1 MVNTSPAETGI
12 LVLARHPRVVAAA
25 MAAARIVSGHQPR
38 LFTHGGVALR
48 HLCGPGLPPRRVLLE
63 PAAAGGAWGAL
74 LAILDDPS
82 LTDTLIFVAADG
94 MGAPD
99 GVTMLPAEAALL
111 AAALRLPPRRA
122 RRSPPTSIRA
132 LTMGLDR
139 DALLLRYQPVI
150 RIADRRMVLVEALA
164 RWRGRP
170 MMHGPE
176 SFVPAVERAGL
187 ARPLAL
193 AVIAGAAQD
202 IGSLACHWGIGVS
215 VNLSLEQLQRQ
226 DMGFWISQALKAG
239 GLPAK
244 NLSIELTETTP
255 VHDLSLLRRA
265 LRRMA
270 AAGHAVFLDDLAIDD
285 GRLGLQS
292 LGFAGVKLDKSLVE
306 RLPEDARA
314 RRFVQHVVRQANRCG
329 QVVTAEGVA
338 DARLWAAVAA
348 LGVHRAQGYW
358 VGRALPAAML
368 RIWQRRWAA
377 LA

>member
-1 MVNTSPAETGI
+1 
-12 LVLARHPRVVAAA
+12 
-25 MAAARIVSGHQPR
+25 
-38 LFTHGGVALR
+38 
-48 HLCGPGLPPRRVLLE
+48 VLLE

-122 RRSPPTSIRA
+122 RRSLPTSTRA
-132 LTMGLDR
+132 LTAGLDR

-176 SFVPAVERAGL
+176 SFVPAVERAGK

-193 AVIAGAAQD
+193 AVIARAAQD

-215 VNLSLEQLQRQ
+215 VNLSLDQLQRQ

-255 VHDLSLLRRA
+255 VHDRSLLRRA

-270 AAGHAVFLDDLAIDD
+270 AVGHAVFLDDLAIDD

-314 RRFVQHVVRQANRCG
+314 CALCSMWCARPIAAARSSPPRAWRMRCSG
-329 QVVTAEGVA
+329 
-338 DARLWAAVAA
+338 
-348 LGVHRAQGYW
+348 
-358 VGRALPAAML
+358 L
-368 RIWQRRWAA
+368 RWRRWGCIAPRA
-377 LA
+377 TGSAGHCLPPCWAYGSGAGRRWLKPPAPPARQSRR